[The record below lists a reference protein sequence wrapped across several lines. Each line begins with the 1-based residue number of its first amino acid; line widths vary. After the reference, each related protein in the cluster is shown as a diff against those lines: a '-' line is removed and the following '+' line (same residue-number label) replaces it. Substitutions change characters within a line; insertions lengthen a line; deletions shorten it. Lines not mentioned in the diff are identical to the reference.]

1 MLKNRSTGEI
11 LILLVGMT
19 ICGYVVVS
27 GSVII
32 VLSFVNPDAAFLS
45 GAARNIADIINTL
58 IGLLAGFLA
67 GKTDSLVLKKELEKT
82 QEQLREE
89 PPK

>member
-1 MLKNRSTGEI
+1 MLKNRSTGEV

-27 GSVII
+27 GTVVL
-32 VLSFVNPDAAFLS
+32 VLSFVNPDASFLTT
-45 GAARNIADIINTL
+45 AARNIADIINTL

-82 QEQLREE
+82 QEELHKE
-89 PPK
+89 PPT